1 MTVILLQVAALVVLA
16 IGSIGL
22 AAVEAAF
29 YLVKRRRLT
38 HLALHNPR
46 AEMVNHYLD
55 DPPTL
60 LMPVHMGTYTAH
72 LAMTVVITSLFLGIG
87 SEWALLIAFLSMV
100 VYLLLFRLSVPYTLV
115 RRNPERSLLLL
126 MPLFNPYAR
135 ALAPLVAAL
144 RKRAASATTQGL
156 DSARSLKETQPVEV
170 PPPPVQEEDEGRL
183 VDAVARFSVTQVR
196 DVMTPR
202 PDIVAMSAQGRVGD
216 LRRLMRE
223 TKYSRIPLY
232 GENLDDIVG
241 VVMVRDVIEYEGG
254 DDDPLQPLVRPA
266 LVVPETK
273 KIAEL
278 LKEMQAGRVAFAV
291 AIDEYGGTAGLL
303 SVEDIVEEI
312 VGEIKDEYDTETEPI
327 SVEPDG
333 SVLVAGRVNLE
344 RLEQALEL
352 PLGNGER
359 VATVGGLVASV
370 FGRIPRPGERTDYK
384 GYTLEVVDAEHK
396 RVNRVRFRRKPVEA
410 AS

>member
-1 MTVILLQVAALVVLA
+1 MTVIILQVVALAVLA
-16 IGSIGL
+16 VGSIGL

-29 YLVKRRRLT
+29 YLVKRRRLS

-46 AEMVNHYLD
+46 AEMVNRYLD

-126 MPLFNPYAR
+126 MPVFHPYAL
-135 ALAPLVAAL
+135 ALSPLVAAL
-144 RKRAASATTQGL
+144 RKRAASATTQGYETL
-156 DSARSLKETQPVEV
+156 RLKETQPVEV

-183 VDAVARFSVTQVR
+183 IDAVTRFSVTQVR

-202 PDIVAMSAQGRVGD
+202 PDIVAMPASGKVGD
-216 LRRLMRE
+216 LRRIMRE

-241 VVMVRDVIEYEGG
+241 VVTVRDVVEYEGG
-254 DDDPLQPLVRPA
+254 DEDPLQPLVRPA

-333 SVLVAGRVNLE
+333 AVLVAGRVNLE
-344 RLEQALEL
+344 RLEQALEV

-370 FGRIPRPGERTDYK
+370 FGRIPRPGERTDYR
-384 GYTLEVVDAEHK
+384 GYSLEVVDAEHK
-396 RVNRVRFRRKPVEA
+396 RVNRVRFRRKTAEA

>member
-1 MTVILLQVAALVVLA
+1 VTVILLQVVALVVLA
-16 IGSIGL
+16 LGSIGL

-29 YLVKRRRLT
+29 YLVKRRRLS
-38 HLALHNPR
+38 HLALHNPK
-46 AEMVNHYLD
+46 AEMVNRFLD

-115 RRNPERSLLLL
+115 RRQPERSLLVL

-144 RKRAASATTQGL
+144 RKRAASATTQGYETL
-156 DSARSLKETQPVEV
+156 RLRETQPVEV

-202 PDIVAMSAQGRVGD
+202 PDIVAMCAHGRVGD

-223 TKYSRIPLY
+223 TKYSRIPVY

-278 LKEMQAGRVAFAV
+278 LKEMQAGRMAFAV

-303 SVEDIVEEI
+303 SIEDIVEEI

-327 SVEPDG
+327 SVEADG
-333 SVLVAGRVNLE
+333 AVLVAGRVNLE